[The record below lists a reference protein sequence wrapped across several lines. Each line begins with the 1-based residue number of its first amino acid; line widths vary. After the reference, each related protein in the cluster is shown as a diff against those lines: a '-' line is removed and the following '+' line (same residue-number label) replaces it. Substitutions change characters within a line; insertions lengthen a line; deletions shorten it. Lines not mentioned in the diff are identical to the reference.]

1 MNDRMCI
8 VTREKLQAEE
18 LVRFVVG
25 PSGELVPDLKQKL
38 PGRGCWVT
46 AKKSIIDQAVNR
58 NVFAN
63 ALKSKVDVP
72 DNLSTSVDMLLTKS
86 TLGMIGMARK
96 AGQFI
101 TGSAKVDTALRNGE
115 AVASFHATDA
125 AEDGI
130 RKLNQARTFYSKMT
144 EEAIMPSFSLFSS
157 DEMSNVLG
165 EGNFI
170 HAAALAGRAGESVLK
185 RAKALADY
193 REIPISEKENQK

>member
-8 VTREKLQAEE
+8 VTRENLLAEE

-46 AKKSIIDQAVNR
+46 AKRSIIDQAASR
-58 NVFAN
+58 KSFAN
-63 ALKSKVDVP
+63 ALKSEVIVP
-72 DNLSTSVDMLLTKS
+72 DNLSTIVDTLLTKS

-101 TGSAKVDTALRNGE
+101 TGSAKVDSALRSGE
-115 AVASFHATDA
+115 AIGSFHATDA
-125 AEDGI
+125 AEDGV
-130 RKLNQARTFYSKMT
+130 RKLNQARTYYSKMT
-144 EEAIMPSFSLFSS
+144 EEEMMPSFSLFSS
-157 DEMSNVLG
+157 DEMSIALG

-193 REIPISEKENQK
+193 RELPISEKETQK

>member
-8 VTREKLQAEE
+8 VTRKTLQADK

-38 PGRGCWVT
+38 PGRGCWVS
-46 AKKSIIDQAVNR
+46 AKKSIIDQAVKR
-58 NVFAN
+58 KIFAN
-63 ALKSKVDVP
+63 ALKSEVDIP
-72 DNLSTSVDMLLTKS
+72 DNLSTMVDMLLTKS
-86 TLGMIGMARK
+86 TLGMFGMARK

-101 TGSAKVDTALRNGE
+101 TGSAKVDAALRSGG
-115 AVASFHATDA
+115 AIASFHAKDA

-130 RKLNQARTFYSKMT
+130 RKLNQARTFYLRMT
-144 EEAIMPSFSLFSS
+144 DEEMIPSFSLFSS

-170 HAAALAGRAGESVLK
+170 HAAALAGRAGGSVLK
-185 RAKALADY
+185 RAKALAEY
-193 REIPISEKENQK
+193 REIPISQKDSQK